1 MGRTSNV
8 FARIEPEIK
17 VQAEAVLNRLGIP
30 MSNAVDMFLRQVV
43 IHRGIPF
50 ELKLAE
56 GRPLFVNE
64 LSKEELDKEI
74 AKGINDIE
82 TGNVYSAEQ
91 VSDEMKRLY
100 DL

>member
-56 GRPLFVNE
+56 GRPLFVDE